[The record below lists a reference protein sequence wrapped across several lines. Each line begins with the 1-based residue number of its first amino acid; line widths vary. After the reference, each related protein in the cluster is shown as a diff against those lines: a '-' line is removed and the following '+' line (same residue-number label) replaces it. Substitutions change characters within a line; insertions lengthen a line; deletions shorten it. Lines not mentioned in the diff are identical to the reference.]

1 MNSCPQQQTS
11 LVRWTLGF
19 MLSAAFVAV
28 MPGMSLA
35 EHSPANG
42 ARPPVAETLSFY
54 QPNATVSGHMTIA
67 GSDTMQPLLAK
78 LAMEFRRRHPDIK
91 IAVQGSRNHQETSVL
106 PLTQAF
112 IDGLANSRRGDGKVS
127 GHLGSNDVQ
136 MLASSRALT
145 AEEIKKFRA
154 RHGYEPTAIMIAQ
167 DAVALYVHKDNPV
180 PGLTL
185 EQVDAI
191 YSQTRKRG
199 APDLRIWGGV
209 GLTDIWEGAPIHVY
223 GRDARSTGTLPFFRQ
238 VVMLDGDFKKDVQTQ
253 PGSASVVLAVA
264 ADKIGVG
271 YSGIGFQT
279 SSVRVVPLAEGPGM
293 PFIEPSAE
301 TVMSGLYPLSRPL
314 YLYVNKDP
322 NKAWEQNVLE
332 FLRFVNSREAQQTV
346 VQSGVYPLISNQ
358 VAKNYDSL
366 AQPAQ
371 MPQSHSSAVLQH

>member
-1 MNSCPQQQTS
+1 MIPNVKRHTS
-11 LVRWTLGF
+11 MATWTRGLIF
-19 MLSAAFVAV
+19 SAASLMV
-28 MPGMSLA
+28 MPQMSRA
-35 EHSPANG
+35 EHSPVDG
-42 ARPPVAETLSFY
+42 ARPAVDEALSFY
-54 QPNATVSGHMTIA
+54 QPQAIVSGRMTIA

-78 LAMEFRRRHPDIK
+78 LAIEFRGRHPDIK
-91 IAVQGSRNHQETSVL
+91 IAVQGSRNHQESSVL

-167 DAVALYVHKDNPV
+167 DAVALYVHKENPV

-185 EQVDAI
+185 EQVDGI
-191 YSQTRKRG
+191 YSQTRRRG
-199 APDLRIWGGV
+199 ASDLRSWGRV

-223 GRDARSTGTLPFFRQ
+223 GRDARSTGTFPFFKQ

-264 ADKIGVG
+264 ADKMGIG

-279 SSVRVVPLAEGPGM
+279 SSVRVVPLAESPGM

-301 TVMSGLYPLSRPL
+301 TVMSGRYPLSRPL

-322 NKAWEQNVLE
+322 GKAWEQNVLE
-332 FLRFVNSREAQQTV
+332 FLRFVNSREAQQV
-346 VQSGVYPLISNQ
+346 VVLTGVYPLTSSQ
-358 VAKNYDSL
+358 VAKNYDNLGQS
-366 AQPAQ
+366 AQIAQ
-371 MPQSHSSAVLQH
+371 SQSSAVLQQ